1 MQTWAGSSTP
11 VFHYFLSGTHDPTFI
26 CYTHLHHPVSRSN
39 FSFFSH
45 SRYTLSWNAAR
56 HGDDFQSSARW
67 PCIRHFYLYTST
79 DVTCQS
85 RHRFYF
91 QSKHFAFFTCR
102 TFCENS
108 SLTDLKCNEQK
119 NYESLVFYRFKKIR
133 RLILYLIRWPL
144 YENAG
149 FIFEYHNWIAT
160 VFLCSFFV

>member
-1 MQTWAGSSTP
+1 MSARTLYLLLFVFIFFYFLSTRILSLREYKHQQWMQTWAGSSTP

-108 SLTDLKCNEQK
+108 SLTDLKCDEQK
-119 NYESLVFYRFKKIR
+119 NYESLVFYRFKK
-133 RLILYLIRWPL
+133 
-144 YENAG
+144 N
-149 FIFEYHNWIAT
+149 
-160 VFLCSFFV
+160 

>member
-1 MQTWAGSSTP
+1 MSARTLHLLLFVFIFFYFLSTRILSLREYKHQQWMQTWAGSSTP

-108 SLTDLKCNEQK
+108 SLTDLKCDEQK
-119 NYESLVFYRFKKIR
+119 NYESLVFYRFKK
-133 RLILYLIRWPL
+133 
-144 YENAG
+144 N
-149 FIFEYHNWIAT
+149 
-160 VFLCSFFV
+160 